1 MRRFVSSSNVSPGAA
16 QTLRLQT
23 DWRPGRRGVCC
34 RRGSGRCFAAGW
46 DIYCPW
52 KLWAGDIWHHHWH
65 NWGWL
70 TDPGPA
76 LWIVTTPSIVCVGS
90 AVPGRRT
97 SWGNRMHFFHWRF
110 FSHSRKLATKAV
122 SRLKLIACRLQT
134 RQWYCQRG
142 DHAGVTG
149 PGRSC
154 HHSNMWWQS
163 KVTQYTTWH
172 LVTNCQLPFANT
184 GSGGSKPVH
193 HPGSW
198 VRQIKLNVAC
208 DLSPYFNNKLWNW
221 GIYSPFS
228 YTEALYN
235 A

>member
-1 MRRFVSSSNVSPGAA
+1 MF
-16 QTLRLQT
+16 
-23 DWRPGRRGVCC
+23 CC
-34 RRGSGRCFAAGW
+34 RRRYLLSLEVVSW
-46 DIYCPW
+46 
-52 KLWAGDIWHHHWH
+52 WH
-65 NWGWL
+65 L
-70 TDPGPA
+70 TPPLAQPGLADWSRPSTLNSNYPVPHQLCA
-76 LWIVTTPSIVCVGS
+76 LEAQCQE
-90 AVPGRRT
+90 
-97 SWGNRMHFFHWRF
+97 GNRVHFFHWRF

-149 PGRSC
+149 PGWSC

-184 GSGGSKPVH
+184 GSGGSKPVR
-193 HPGSW
+193 HPGSR

-208 DLSPYFNNKLWNW
+208 DLSPYFNNKLWNCL
-221 GIYSPFS
+221 I
-228 YTEALYN
+228 
-235 A
+235 